1 MSPANTSRQAAP
13 TREQVELIRSDIET
27 SIGGMLEV
35 LFKNQTYLKIELFP
49 KGIDL
54 IDVEAKVGLPN
65 APLVD
70 LHVKIAGPGPHAA
83 VLEGQ

>member
-1 MSPANTSRQAAP
+1 VAFD
-13 TREQVELIRSDIET
+13 E
-27 SIGGMLEV
+27 
-35 LFKNQTYLKIELFP
+35 QTYLKIELFP

-83 VLEGQ
+83 VLERQ

>member
-1 MSPANTSRQAAP
+1 MSPANTNRQAP
-13 TREQVELIRSDIET
+13 TREQVEVIRSAIET

-35 LFKNQTYLKIELFP
+35 MFKKQTYLKIDLFP

-70 LHVKIAGPGPHAA
+70 LHVKIAGPGSHAA
-83 VLEGQ
+83 APEGQ